1 MTTNPV
7 LDADEYLDSLF
18 AKQEAREAAAASMA
32 DQFRES
38 AQKADANAFA
48 MWAPL
53 VTDWERARRQPVDQK
68 TATELPKR
76 YQTMA
81 EVMAESLDFDHGPS
95 ETELMQLLLNVAHGS
110 DLANAP
116 AQARDLL
123 RRMGEAFGRV
133 HSEVA

>member
-1 MTTNPV
+1 MTSNPV
-7 LDADEYLDSLF
+7 LDAERFMADLF
-18 AKQEAREAAAASMA
+18 ARQEAREAAAASMA

-53 VTDWERARRQPVDQK
+53 VNDWERTRRQPVGV
-68 TATELPKR
+68 TADLPKR

-95 ETELMQLLLNVAHGS
+95 ETELMQLLLNVAYGA

-116 AQARDLL
+116 RHARDLL

-133 HSEVA
+133 HSEVL

>member
-18 AKQEAREAAAASMA
+18 AKQEASEAAADAMA
-32 DQFRES
+32 EQFRES

-53 VTDWERARRQPVDQK
+53 VTDWERARRQPVGVTTD
-68 TATELPKR
+68 LPKR

-95 ETELMQLLLNVAHGS
+95 ETELMQLLLNVAYGA

-116 AQARDLL
+116 RHARDLL
-123 RRMGEAFGRV
+123 RRMGDAFGRV

>member
-1 MTTNPV
+1 MTTNPA

-32 DQFRES
+32 EQFRES

-53 VTDWERARRQPVDQK
+53 VNDWERTRRQPVGVTTD
-68 TATELPKR
+68 LPKR

-95 ETELMQLLLNVAHGS
+95 ETELMQLLLNVAYGS
-110 DLANAP
+110 NLANAP

-123 RRMGEAFGRV
+123 RRMGDAFGRV
-133 HSEVA
+133 HSEVAA

>member
-7 LDADEYLDSLF
+7 LDADQYLDSLF
-18 AKQEAREAAAASMA
+18 AKQEARQAAADAMA
-32 DQFRES
+32 CQFRES
-38 AQKADANAFA
+38 AKKADANALVQ
-48 MWAPL
+48 WAPL
-53 VTDWERARRQPVDQK
+53 VNDWERARRQPVGV
-68 TATELPKR
+68 TTELPKR

-95 ETELMQLLLNVAHGS
+95 ETELMQLLLNVAHGA

-116 AQARDLL
+116 RHARDLL

-133 HSEVA
+133 HSEVAA